1 MSVSLHPPVL
11 RAPDS
16 NGSAPDMTAHAAQA
30 SDELSNLVRAMASG
44 DEQALARLYD
54 ISCARVY
61 GMTLKILRDAGT
73 AEEVTHDAYLQA
85 WRNARDFDMARGNP
99 LAWLLMIARTRA
111 LDRLRRDKRHQ
122 LDEPLTEATPGLPD
136 DASHD
141 EDHLRSRRV
150 RLALA
155 TLAPEQQR
163 VLLLAYY
170 RGMSHSEIATELCL
184 PLGTVKTQIRTGVLR
199 LRDALKDAQI
209 W

>member
-1 MSVSLHPPVL
+1 
-11 RAPDS
+11 
-16 NGSAPDMTAHAAQA
+16 
-30 SDELSNLVRAMASG
+30 MATG
-44 DEQALARLYD
+44 DEQALARFYD

-61 GMTLKILRDAGT
+61 GMTLKILRDVST

-85 WRNARDFDMARGNP
+85 WRNARDFDTARGNP

-111 LDRLRRDKRHQ
+111 LDRLRREKRHL
-122 LDEPLTEATPGLPD
+122 LDEPLTETTFGLPADAHD
-136 DASHD
+136 DD
-141 EDHLRSRRV
+141 DYLRSRRV

-163 VLLLAYY
+163 ALLLAYY